1 MSRQT
6 KVPVALALA
15 VLVGALGTAS
25 SASAGTF
32 STDFEAPAYTTGSIN
47 GQNGWQVTNPA
58 FVQNVTSATAL
69 SGTQSFLR
77 SNNTASGTFGDQVYS
92 PSFGFYGESTAVH
105 VTAGNNF
112 VSATFW
118 FRSANTVND
127 GSQTSVALS
136 DVTGAR
142 MWNVGIYNNAGGG
155 VNVFTSD
162 VTDHGAGNAAD
173 FNSVTLA
180 SGLTPG
186 SWYKITVDTQFV
198 DGQSN
203 DVVQY
208 YLDDVLVHTGN
219 TWEQYYR
226 HDPEQTGNGNQIF
239 AVDRLLFR
247 TAVAPSTLGQFS
259 DAGAQGFYFD
269 DVSVNDPPSAA
280 AAVPEPASALL
291 LGLGIAGAACFRR
304 RSRRDYSFSSSS
316 TSSRTHAALKKLR
329 L

>member
-1 MSRQT
+1 
-6 KVPVALALA
+6 VALALA
-15 VLVGALGTAS
+15 ALAGALGTAGT
-25 SASAGTF
+25 ASAGTF
-32 STDFEAPAYTTGSIN
+32 STGFEPPAYTTGSIN

-58 FVQNVTSATAL
+58 FVQGVTNAAAL

-77 SNNTASGTFGDQVYS
+77 SNNVASGTFGDQVYS
-92 PSFGFYGESTAVH
+92 PSFGFYGESTAVN
-105 VTAGNNF
+105 VTPGNNF

-136 DVTGAR
+136 DVTGSR
-142 MWNVGIYNNAGGG
+142 MWNVGIYNNTGGG
-155 VNVFTSD
+155 VDVFTTD

-186 SWYKITVDTQFV
+186 TWHKITVNTQFV

-208 YLDDVLVHTGN
+208 YLDGALVHTGN

-226 HDPEQTGNGNQIF
+226 HDPEQAGNGNQIF

-247 TAVAPSTLGQFS
+247 TAVAPSALGQFS
-259 DAGAQGFYFD
+259 NAGAQGFYFD
-269 DVSVNDPPSAA
+269 DLNVNAPAGA
-280 AAVPEPASALL
+280 GVPEPASALL

-304 RSRRDYSFSSSS
+304 RSRGITPSAAAPRL
-316 TSSRTHAALKKLR
+316 HAPTPP
-329 L
+329 